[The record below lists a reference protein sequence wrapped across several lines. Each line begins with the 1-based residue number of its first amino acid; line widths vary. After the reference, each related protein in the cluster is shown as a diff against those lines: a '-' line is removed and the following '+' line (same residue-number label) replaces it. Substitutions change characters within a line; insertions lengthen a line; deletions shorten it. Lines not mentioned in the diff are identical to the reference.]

1 MSSLTYSKRATARIA
16 ERATADETRL
26 RDSQFVMRHDAFL
39 AMSFGRNRIDQSTHW
54 DVALNLRGILTTV
67 RGATTTEAL
76 AAARVVLE
84 HYDARR
90 AER

>member
-1 MSSLTYSKRATARIA
+1 MSSLTYSKRATAKIA
-16 ERATADETRL
+16 ERATADGERL

-39 AMSFGRNRIDQSTHW
+39 AMAFGRNRIDQSTHW

-84 HYDARR
+84 DEEGDR
-90 AER
+90 